1 MKNISRAQWVVAFY
15 ALSLVAIFLYQPI
28 LKNPIRGVYEYSG
41 YRLIGGDIPLGRV
54 DVAFMF
60 LEVLISTLLVVS
72 TLYFIELD
80 RKRT

>member
-28 LKNPIRGVYEYSG
+28 LKNPIRAVYEYSG
-41 YRLIGGDIPLGRV
+41 YRLIGFDIPLGRV